1 MSFLKFHASTVAR
14 FVLAG
19 FCLALAAPPQSLYAA
34 ESGPAAVPIP
44 PADAILARLRPQHPR
59 LLASAAD
66 FAALRERIPQD
77 QQLQAWQ
84 KVVVGEGQALLS
96 APPSR
101 YEIPDGL
108 RLLATSRRV
117 LDRVTRLAMLYRLNG
132 DRHYA
137 DRAWQELDAAANFKD
152 WNPRHFLDTA
162 EMTAAFAIGYDWLYD
177 YWTPSQ
183 RETLRR
189 AMVEKGLKPALE
201 VSDGKIR
208 NGWWSKV
215 RHNWNQVCNG
225 GISLGALALADVEP
239 ELSGRF
245 LHSALQSIQLAMAEY
260 APDGA
265 WAEGPG
271 YWAYATTYNVLFL
284 AALQTALGTDFGL
297 AKMPGFSE
305 AGAFP
310 IYASGPTGLSF
321 SYADAHAGIVRAPVL
336 FWLARE
342 FNHPD
347 YARYQRRVA
356 HGDPLDLL
364 WYDAR
369 LANAAVPPPPL
380 DKYFRHSEIVTMR
393 SAWEDPNALFV
404 GLKAG
409 DNKANHSHLDLG
421 SFVLDALGQRWAVDL
436 GSDDYNMPGYFGAN
450 RWTYYRLR
458 AEGHNTLV
466 LNPGKGPDQD
476 PKAVAPIERFESE
489 AGKTIAIVDL
499 SAAYGGA
506 GRKIERGIAMLE
518 RRSVLVQDEISSPQ
532 PAEVWWFLHTPA
544 EVELQ
549 PDAAGAVLR
558 LGKQKLTAMIVSPK
572 TARFEILPA
581 APLPGSP
588 NPGMQAK
595 ESRIRKLAVHLQDV
609 TALRLAVLL
618 TPVTEDGA
626 PSAAPPHV
634 TPLARW

>member
-1 MSFLKFHASTVAR
+1 MKPRTLKFLPRAGARSALLCACVA
-14 FVLAG
+14 
-19 FCLALAAPPQSLYAA
+19 ALLRPLYAA
-34 ESGPAAVPIP
+34 EAPPGPVPIP
-44 PADAILARLRPQHPR
+44 SVDAILARLRSEHPR

-66 FAALRERIPQD
+66 FAALRERIAGD
-77 QQLQAWQ
+77 EQLQSWQ
-84 KVVVGEGQALLS
+84 KLLTGQGQSLLS

-117 LDRVTRLAMLYRLNG
+117 LDRVTTLAMLYRLNG
-132 DRHYA
+132 DRRYA

-177 YWTPSQ
+177 YWTSAQ
-183 RETLRR
+183 RNTLRT
-189 AMVEKGLKPALE
+189 AMVEKGLKPALD
-201 VSDGKIR
+201 VADGKVR

-245 LHSALQSIQLAMAEY
+245 LHSALQSIQLAMEEY

-271 YWAYATTYNVLFL
+271 YWAYATSYNVLFL
-284 AALQTALGTDFGL
+284 AALQSVLGTDFGL
-297 AKMPGFSE
+297 AKIPGFSE
-305 AGAFP
+305 AGTFP

-321 SYADAHAGIVRAPVL
+321 SYADAHAGTVRAPAM

-342 FNHPD
+342 FNRPE
-347 YARYQRRVA
+347 YARYERRVA

-364 WYDAR
+364 WYDAS
-369 LANAAVPPPPL
+369 LANSPAQQPPL
-380 DKYFRHSEIVTMR
+380 DKYFRHSEVVTMR
-393 SAWEDPNALFV
+393 SAWDDTNALFV

-421 SFVLDALGQRWAVDL
+421 SFVVDALGQRWAVDL

-476 PKAVAPIERFESE
+476 PKAVAPIERFEVKP
-489 AGKTIAIVDL
+489 GKTFAIVNL
-499 SAAYGGA
+499 TEASGG
-506 GRKIERGIAMLE
+506 GDRKVERGIAMLE
-518 RRSVLVQDEISSPQ
+518 RRSVLVQDEISSPT
-532 PAEVWWFLHTPA
+532 PAEAWWFLHTPA

-558 LGKQKLTAMIVSPK
+558 LGRKKLTATIVSPK
-572 TARFEILPA
+572 SARFEVMPA

-588 NPGMQAK
+588 NPAMQAK
-595 ESRIRKLAVHLQDV
+595 ESRVRKLAIHLKDV
-609 TALRLAVLL
+609 TDLRLAVLL
-618 TPVTEDGA
+618 TPVPEDAA
-626 PSAAPPHV
+626 PSAAPPQL